1 MNIGLRMTEFLKV
14 TRKLFKKS
22 FQNIDVDLPFDAFI
36 ILGIL
41 NEHDE
46 MIQNDIAT
54 FLKKDKSSVLR
65 QIDALEEQKL
75 VVRIPDITDRR
86 RKIITLTK
94 AGVRLIERLNE
105 IQAELFNSLV
115 EGIDEEELKI
125 FDRVLQKMQSK
136 VL

>member
-1 MNIGLRMTEFLKV
+1 MNIGMRMTEFLKV
-14 TRKLFKKS
+14 VRKLFKQS
-22 FQNIDVDLPFDAFI
+22 FQDIDVDLPFDAFI
-36 ILGIL
+36 ILFIL

-54 FLKKDKSSVLR
+54 LLRKDKSSVLR

-105 IQAELFNSLV
+105 IQADIFNSLV
-115 EGIDEEELKI
+115 DGIDDEELKI
-125 FDRVLQKMQSK
+125 FDKVLQKMQSK
-136 VL
+136 AL